1 MTQPEV
7 HTPHVPGFLPR
18 LIIVV
23 ILIGTYTN
31 FAVNIGV
38 LLYGFLPL
46 VAGSLLFLRH
56 APTSRTIL
64 QVFAVLVGLCMVI
77 DLGSASFPADVTNL
91 VQSTALLLAGAAAGL
106 GFFAELRCWPRRTL
120 GDILLIAC
128 VIVVVMG
135 YLERFAPVAEFSDS
149 VREMLYSAD
158 GQFLYSS
165 DERDMFFYGTVRPK
179 IFTQEPSHPA
189 KFIAFAG
196 AAWFLL
202 TTRRHRLAVAT
213 LLFALASYV
222 LRSPSLFAGPTL
234 VLYLWAFGVDGRFR
248 TASTTVRLCV
258 VAAAVAAVVTLPEWI
273 SVMPTR
279 RSADIAQGADVS
291 SIIRLVGAREV
302 AMELL
307 RESPLFGV
315 GIGGKDYAWDT
326 VLSVYASFPGVDLEQ
341 FYLSPDVGWGN
352 AFFQCVAYCGALG
365 TAAFLWWIAFLSRR
379 LVSFDWPA
387 MLMAFFVSFNLDGAV
402 NLVRPW
408 IYFFLVA
415 VAYHISMRD
424 VALGIA
430 PARAFIRSSASSPT
444 SGPPETVSRGT
455 PGGSVER
462 AA

>member
-1 MTQPEV
+1 MTRPEV
-7 HTPHVPGFLPR
+7 FSPQIPGLFQR
-18 LIIVV
+18 LIVVV
-23 ILIGTYTN
+23 ILLGTYTN

-38 LLYGFLPL
+38 LLYGFFPL
-46 VAGSLLFLRH
+46 VAGSLLFVRY
-56 APTSRTIL
+56 APASRSVL
-64 QVFAVLVGLCMVI
+64 QVFAALFVVCVVV
-77 DLGSASFPADVTNL
+77 DAGSASFPWDITNL
-91 VQSTALLLAGAAAGL
+91 VQSTALLLAGVASGL
-106 GFFAELRCWPRRTL
+106 GLFAELRRWPRSTL
-120 GDILLIAC
+120 GDILLAAC
-128 VIVVVMG
+128 VAVVVVG
-135 YLERFAPVAEFSDS
+135 YFERFAPVAEFSDS
-149 VREMLYSAD
+149 VREALYSAD

-202 TTRRHRLAVAT
+202 TTRRHRLTVAT
-213 LLFALASYV
+213 ILFALATYV
-222 LRSPSLFAGPTL
+222 LRSPSLFAGPAL
-234 VLYLWAFGVDGRFR
+234 VLYSWAFGVNGRFQN
-248 TASTTVRLCV
+248 ASMTTRLAV
-258 VAAAVAAVVTLPEWI
+258 VAVAVAAVVSLPEWI
-273 SVMPTR
+273 SIVPTP

-291 SIIRLVGAREV
+291 SIVRLVGAREV
-302 AMELL
+302 AVELV

-326 VLSVYASFPGVDLEQ
+326 VLSVYASFPGMNLEQ

-352 AFFQCVAYCGALG
+352 AFFQGIAYCGLLG
-365 TAAFLWWIAFLSRR
+365 SAAFLWWITFLSRK

-387 MLMAFFVSFNLDGAV
+387 MLMTYFVSFSLDGAV

-424 VALGIA
+424 AVLGNGA
-430 PARAFIRSSASSPT
+430 VRAYAAQPSDPLRPGARTPRPSPAGVT
-444 SGPPETVSRGT
+444 D
-455 PGGSVER
+455 R